1 MSYLLYY
8 NCHSYT
14 GEVTSGVRIP
24 DIGKLDI
31 QQSSSPKSR
40 KRSKQSSEKSS
51 PGASLAAS
59 PFEELSPVDITT
71 EGLRGKD
78 KLTWYTHRCLP
89 EGLQGC
95 TLRIHDLGGR
105 LYVCCG
111 EMEDGMP
118 NKGVFYCSIQD
129 FTRWK
134 RATPDVPQYQSA
146 SAIVQNELVLI
157 GGLSAVNGKCTGA
170 IQSYD
175 GNAQIWV
182 ERFPPMPTPRSSA
195 SVFVYA
201 EYVIV
206 TGGLDDSN
214 TALSVVEVLHIPSQ
228 TWETSAR
235 LPIKIAG
242 HSLVVCGNL
251 VYLLGGTNGSD
262 YQQSVYVAS
271 FPKILSTCSRF
282 TLLANLTPISSGPV
296 WNRVQDAPF
305 VKMTAI
311 SKGNQLLAFGG
322 EEVTKSANAVAAEW
336 IWIYN
341 QDSNTWTPVQGMPSA
356 RKLCCVTVLPDNNI
370 IVIGGDPDFSRIDIA
385 QIV

>member
-1 MSYLLYY
+1 MVT
-8 NCHSYT
+8 CHA
-14 GEVTSGVRIP
+14 P
-24 DIGKLDI
+24 AHNGKLDS
-31 QQSSSPKSR
+31 QKSSSPTST
-40 KRSKQSSEKSS
+40 KRSKRPSAKSS
-51 PGASLAAS
+51 PGASPEAS
-59 PFEELSPVDITT
+59 PFEELNPFDTTT

-78 KLTWYTHRCLP
+78 RLTWYTHRCLP

-95 TLRIHDLGGR
+95 TLRVHDLGGR

-118 NKGVFYCSIQD
+118 NKGVFYCSVQD

-134 RATPDVPQYQSA
+134 RATPDVPQYQSS

-175 GNAQIWV
+175 VKAQIWV

-201 EYVIV
+201 EYVV
-206 TGGLDDSN
+206 VAGGLDDN
-214 TALSVVEVLHIPSQ
+214 NAALSVVEVLHIPSQ

-235 LPIKIAG
+235 LPVKIAG
-242 HSLVVCGNL
+242 QSLVVCGDQ
-251 VYLLGGTNGSD
+251 VYLLGGTSGTD
-262 YQQSVYVAS
+262 YQQSVFVAS
-271 FPKILSTCSRF
+271 VRKILSTCSRF
-282 TLLANLTPISSGPV
+282 TILATITQNSPFSSRPV
-296 WNRVQDAPF
+296 WNQVQDAPF
-305 VKMTAI
+305 IKMTAI

-322 EEVTKSANAVAAEW
+322 EEVTKSANAVAAAW

-341 QDSNTWTPVQGMPSA
+341 SESNTWTPVQGMPSA
-356 RKLCCVTVLPDNNI
+356 RKLCCVTVLPDNNL
-370 IVIGGDPDFSRIDIA
+370 IVIGGDPDFTRIDIA
-385 QIV
+385 QVV

>member
-1 MSYLLYY
+1 M
-8 NCHSYT
+8 
-14 GEVTSGVRIP
+14 VTSRTPVLNVT
-24 DIGKLDI
+24 LDI
-31 QQSSSPKSR
+31 QKASSPTSR
-40 KRSKQSSEKSS
+40 KRNKRPSTKSS
-51 PGASLAAS
+51 PAAS
-59 PFEELSPVDITT
+59 PAASPLEDLHPFDTADTT
-71 EGLRGKD
+71 AGLRGKD
-78 KLTWYTHRCLP
+78 RLTWYTHRCLP

-95 TLRIHDLGGR
+95 TLRVHDLGGR

-111 EMEDGMP
+111 KMEDGML
-118 NKGVFYCSIQD
+118 NKGVFYCSVQD

-175 GNAQIWV
+175 GTAQIWV

-201 EYVIV
+201 EYVV
-206 TGGLDDSN
+206 VAGGLDDSN
-214 TALSVVEVLHIPSQ
+214 AALSVVEVLHIPSQ

-242 HSLVVCGNL
+242 HSLVVCGDQ
-251 VYLLGGTNGSD
+251 VFLLGGTDGAA
-262 YQQSVYVAS
+262 YQQSVFVAS
-271 FPKILSTCSRF
+271 VRKILSTCSRF
-282 TLLANLTPISSGPV
+282 TILANIAQSSPFSSKPV
-296 WNRVQDAPF
+296 WNQAQDAPF
-305 VKMTAI
+305 IKMTAV

-322 EEVTKSANAVAAEW
+322 EEVTKSANAVAAAW

-341 QDSNTWTPVQGMPSA
+341 AESNTWTPVQGMPSA
-356 RKLCCVTVLPDNNI
+356 RKLCCVTVLPDNNL
-370 IVIGGDPDFSRIDIA
+370 IVIGGDPDFTRIDIA
-385 QIV
+385 QVV